1 MHNSYIDQMLIVQG
15 VQIAS
20 DQTTTTLDLEI
31 GYSDQY
37 LWHAPSILILEIRKQ
52 IRGF

>member
-1 MHNSYIDQMLIVQG
+1 MSWEIRKTYQHMHNSYIDQMLIVQG

-37 LWHAPSILILEIRKQ
+37 L
-52 IRGF
+52 